1 MTPDQELA
9 EQLAEARAFQAEAT
23 KGGNRQKSRR
33 SARNRGRGG
42 RDHGDSPSTSPITH
56 SSRGGRSG
64 RSRGG
69 SLLQPAA
76 FEQEQSES
84 HLPATPSHTPQ
95 TTKPRPFATPI
106 VAPPSANSGLTPSA
120 TPSGIGG
127 SFFAPQ
133 AAPKAT
139 ASKVQARATRGR
151 RFGVSR
157 FASREEQDAVFAF
170 FNDDTPAPVGEVRY
184 YQEEYEKGTSEV
196 PKPNS
201 FSLQENY
208 PQQPKE
214 TSSAATSHLQD
225 EPSTVNL
232 EAKNE
237 TNPKAKAKAQIKAS
251 DEVNVEVSDKVALVD
266 SQNVN
271 VQELEHAALLREREE
286 QERKQQLLREIEE
299 GEATLAEMTKLIAMM
314 KAKAAKLHVNS
325 ASGDLIGVL
334 QQVTNTGPS
343 ANSPHQGASAAVIIT
358 PSTAKHRDAFN
369 SQTSVPRNTG
379 GAVPNTTSNSMG
391 DLMNLDSERVTMRY
405 VPHPTQ
411 IEPLGFNGGHSSF
424 QNGFQEAEDEEEL

>member
-23 KGGNRQKSRR
+23 RGGNRQKSRR
-33 SARNRGRGG
+33 TARNRGRGG
-42 RDHGDSPSTSPITH
+42 RESGDFPPTPPITH
-56 SSRGGRSG
+56 SSRGGRGG
-64 RSRGG
+64 RGHGG

-76 FEQEQSES
+76 FEQEQNES
-84 HLPATPSHTPQ
+84 HLPTTPAYTPQ
-95 TTKPRPFATPI
+95 NVKVRPFAIPI
-106 VAPPSANSGLTPSA
+106 VAPPSAKSGSTPSA

-127 SFFAPQ
+127 PMFGPQ
-133 AAPKAT
+133 ATPKAT

-151 RFGVSR
+151 RFGARR
-157 FASREEQDAVFAF
+157 FASQDEDDAVLAF

-184 YQEEYEKGTSEV
+184 YQEEYEKKGTSAV
-196 PKPNS
+196 PTPNS

-208 PQQPKE
+208 PQQSKE
-214 TSSAATSHLQD
+214 TSGVATNHL
-225 EPSTVNL
+225 S
-232 EAKNE
+232 
-237 TNPKAKAKAQIKAS
+237 AS
-251 DEVNVEVSDKVALVD
+251 DEVNVEVSDKVTLVD

-271 VQELEHAALLREREE
+271 VKELEHAALLCEREE

-314 KAKAAKLHVNS
+314 KAKAAKIHVDS
-325 ASGDLIGVL
+325 ASGDPTGVL

-343 ANSPHQGASAAVIIT
+343 ANSPHQGASAGVVIT
-358 PSTAKHRDAFN
+358 PSTAKHRDTFN
-369 SQTSVPRNTG
+369 NWTSVPRNTG
-379 GAVPNTTSNSMG
+379 GAVLNTTSNSMG
-391 DLMNLDSERVTMRY
+391 DLMNLDSERVAMRY

>member
-33 SARNRGRGG
+33 PARNRGRGG
-42 RDHGDSPSTSPITH
+42 RDHGDSPSTPPITH
-56 SSRGGRSG
+56 SSRGGRGG
-64 RSRGG
+64 RGRGG

-84 HLPATPSHTPQ
+84 HLPATPAYTPQ
-95 TTKPRPFATPI
+95 NVKVRPFAIPI
-106 VAPPSANSGLTPSA
+106 VAPPSANSGFTPA
-120 TPSGIGG
+120 VTPSGVGG

-151 RFGVSR
+151 RFGVR
-157 FASREEQDAVFAF
+157 KFASQDEDDAVLAF

-184 YQEEYEKGTSEV
+184 YQEEYEKKETSKV
-196 PKPNS
+196 PKPSS

-232 EAKNE
+232 ETKNE
-237 TNPKAKAKAQIKAS
+237 TNPNEEAEAQIKA
-251 DEVNVEVSDKVALVD
+251 KR
-266 SQNVN
+266 Q
-271 VQELEHAALLREREE
+271 
-286 QERKQQLLREIEE
+286 QQLLREIEE
-299 GEATLAEMTKLIAMM
+299 GEATLAELTKLIAMM
-314 KAKAAKLHVNS
+314 KANAAKLHVNS
-325 ASGDLIGVL
+325 ASGYPTGVL

-369 SQTSVPRNTG
+369 NQTSVPRNTG
-379 GAVPNTTSNSMG
+379 GAVPNTTSNSTG